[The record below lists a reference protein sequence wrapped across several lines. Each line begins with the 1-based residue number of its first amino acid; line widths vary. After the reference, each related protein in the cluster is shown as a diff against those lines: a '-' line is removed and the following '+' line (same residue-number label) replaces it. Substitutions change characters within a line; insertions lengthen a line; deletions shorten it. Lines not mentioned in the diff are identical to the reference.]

1 MKMSYTN
8 KNLHLLLCG
17 QFISQI
23 GDKFYALALAYWVL
37 QTTHSPSIMGIVLFF
52 SMAPGIV
59 AGLLSGGIIDFFSR
73 KTLLVNTDIIRGLV
87 VTGVAASYYTG
98 VLNLSVIISKEV
110 VLSICSAFF
119 DPTVQAVIPQIV
131 EKEELTEVNAKSQFL
146 NGIALTAGPL
156 LGGLCAASA
165 LAIVQ
170 FCRRM

>member
-1 MKMSYTN
+1 MKISHTN
-8 KNLHLLLCG
+8 KNLCLLLCG

-52 SMAPGIV
+52 SMAPAIV

-98 VLNLSVIISKEV
+98 VLLAWRHARSSVIA
-110 VLSICSAFF
+110 SI
-119 DPTVQAVIPQIV
+119 PM
-131 EKEELTEVNAKSQFL
+131 
-146 NGIALTAGPL
+146 
-156 LGGLCAASA
+156 ASA
-165 LAIVQ
+165 LS
-170 FCRRM
+170 RRYAEGSAMITSPAC